1 MNKLPVILIVD
12 DDAMNL
18 TMAKSILEMKV
29 RAEILTTE
37 SGSGCLDILQKRQ
50 GAIDL
55 ILLDIAMPGMDGL
68 QTLATIRKNL
78 RYQDLKVIFLTAA
91 ADKNTI
97 IKASQLKIADYVK
110 KPFVPEDLIARVEK
124 QIFPP
129 IEDPEIN
136 DIFKSLD
143 NLGL

>member
-1 MNKLPVILIVD
+1 
-12 DDAMNL
+12 MNL

-29 RAEILTTE
+29 RAEILTTD
-37 SGSGCLDILQKRQ
+37 SGAGCLDILQKRQ

-68 QTLATIRKNL
+68 QTLTTIRQNPL
-78 RYQDLKVIFLTAA
+78 YQDMKVIFLTAA

-124 QIFPP
+124 HIFPP
-129 IEDPEIN
+129 IEDPEVN
-136 DIFKSLD
+136 DIFKALD
-143 NLGL
+143 GLGM